1 MEKYLTGVM
10 KKPNEQKS
18 EDIIGS
24 NNGFFWLLDGATP
37 PAEKKNKEL
46 TQQFLNLFNIALT
59 KYTLEC
65 TNTKE
70 LFGKSLN
77 NVHDMFK
84 EKYDLD
90 SFEYLPYS
98 TAVIF
103 KLGNEIEYTV
113 LSDSYL
119 VIKTKNKAITITD
132 DRLNHI
138 AVKERNLVCE
148 MIKNDIDEK
157 STEYIQ
163 ARKNLIYHEM
173 KFQNTTNGYWVAGL
187 NPLVAK
193 EAISGTFP
201 ISKDEDFL
209 IFAFS
214 DGLARLVTHLGTFK
228 DFYALAEA
236 IEQNGGNSIFTK
248 LRELESNKLNFIKPI
263 ASKHDD
269 ASFILISNNQYTKK
283 DDINE

>member
-1 MEKYLTGVM
+1 MQQCQTGIM
-10 KKPNEQKS
+10 KKPQEQKS

-46 TQQFLNLFNIALT
+46 TQQFLNVFNVALST
-59 KYTLEC
+59 YSLEC
-65 TNTKE
+65 TTT
-70 LFGKSLN
+70 KSLFEKSMIR
-77 NVHDMFK
+77 VRDIFK

-103 KLGNEIEYTV
+103 KIDNEIEYTV

-119 VIKTKNKAITITD
+119 VIQTKNKAITITD
-132 DRLNHI
+132 NRLNQI

-148 MIKNDIDEK
+148 MIQNDIDEK

-163 ARKNLIYHEM
+163 ARKNLIYNEM
-173 KFQNTTNGYWVAGL
+173 KFQNTPNGYWVAGL
-187 NPLVAK
+187 NPFVAK
-193 EAISGTFP
+193 EAISGTVA
-201 ISKDEDFL
+201 INKDEEFL
-209 IFAFS
+209 VFAFS
-214 DGLARLVTHLGTFK
+214 DGLARLVTHLGKFK

-236 IEQNGGNSIFTK
+236 IVQNGGTFIFNK
-248 LRELESNKLNFIKPI
+248 LRELEADKLNFVKPV
-263 ASKHDD
+263 ASNHDD
-269 ASFILISNNQYTKK
+269 ASFILISNNQYKKK
-283 DDINE
+283 DDMNE